1 MSRPVSQMAGIDWD
15 RERRLGVMPDTALAR
30 ALGVSHT
37 AVFSARRTRGIPRA
51 PCVRPP
57 TRLETDPRLGVVAD
71 AVLAEE
77 YGASYSMVHRAR
89 ERLGLP
95 SPMPSGV
102 CPGRE
107 MRKVVLA
114 CSLGD
119 HIVPSELGE
128 AVGWSTEA
136 VLRARPWVADLVD
149 DVGGAW
155 VRR

>member
-15 RERRLGVMPDTALAR
+15 REPRLGVMPDAALAR
-30 ALGVSHT
+30 ALGVSDT
-37 AVFSARRTRGIPRA
+37 AVSSARRVRGIPRA
-51 PCVRPP
+51 PRAPYVRPP
-57 TRLETDPRLGVVAD
+57 TPLETDPRLGVVAD
-71 AVLAEE
+71 AVLVEE

-95 SPMPSGV
+95 SPMPRGG

-107 MRKVVLA
+107 MRAVVLA

-119 HIVPSELGE
+119 HIVPSDLAE

-136 VLRARPWVADLVD
+136 VLRARPWVADLVG
-149 DVGGAW
+149 DVW

>member
-1 MSRPVSQMAGIDWD
+1 M
-15 RERRLGVMPDTALAR
+15 
-30 ALGVSHT
+30 
-37 AVFSARRTRGIPRA
+37 
-51 PCVRPP
+51 
-57 TRLETDPRLGVVAD
+57 VAD

-107 MRKVVLA
+107 MRK
-114 CSLGD
+114 
-119 HIVPSELGE
+119 
-128 AVGWSTEA
+128 A
-136 VLRARPWVADLVD
+136 VLRARPWVADLGD

-155 VRR
+155 GRR